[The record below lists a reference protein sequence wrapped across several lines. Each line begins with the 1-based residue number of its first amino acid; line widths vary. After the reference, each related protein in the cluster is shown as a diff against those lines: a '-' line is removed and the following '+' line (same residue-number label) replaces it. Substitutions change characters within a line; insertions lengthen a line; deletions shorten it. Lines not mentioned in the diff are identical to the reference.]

1 MPGKAQYSESY
12 LGHKFWHM
20 HGDDLPVTPAKGEAK
35 ATYDGIITVAAAAG
49 DFDKDNRTDALVEA
63 LTSTK
68 KVIIKPPTG
77 IISVALRFRFNGT
90 AADQHVLKLF
100 AAAGIDHYDLVDT
113 LTIDQGS
120 QIYVAGAAGTGIDFC
135 DTVVSA
141 GEKWASATTE
151 LSTTADNIGRY
162 VMNMHGYDR
171 LWIVAS
177 TLDIA
182 NSGTTLYIDWKAL

>member
-1 MPGKAQYSESY
+1 MGRPEFSESY
-12 LGHKFWHM
+12 LGHKYWHM
-20 HGDDLPVTPAKGEAK
+20 DGEDLPITPAKGETQ
-35 ATYDGIITVAAAAG
+35 ATYDGTITVAVDAG
-49 DFDKDNRTDALVEA
+49 DYDKDNRTNALVEA
-63 LTSTK
+63 LVATK
-68 KVIIKPPTG
+68 KVIIKPPSG

-90 AADQHVLKLF
+90 AGDQHVLQLF
-100 AAAGIDHYDLVDT
+100 AAAGIDHYDLVDS

-141 GEKWASATTE
+141 GEKWASATVE